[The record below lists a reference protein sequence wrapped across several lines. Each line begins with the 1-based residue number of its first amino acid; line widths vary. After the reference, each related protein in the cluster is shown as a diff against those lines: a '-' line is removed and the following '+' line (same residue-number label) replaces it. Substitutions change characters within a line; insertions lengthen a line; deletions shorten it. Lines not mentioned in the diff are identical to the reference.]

1 MGILPYLLFSTNLLA
16 VRQVPAGTPL
26 HIRLTTTVGSYASK
40 VGAPVSALLIAPV
53 ILDGK
58 VVLPVGSIVSGRVK
72 MVARVGFGIRH
83 ETAAL
88 DLEFNQVTRP
98 NSALIPISAHVA
110 EVDNA
115 HERVTRDG
123 RIHGLRATDS
133 ATYRISGYVRAVLL
147 HCELHAALA
156 VWLIKSLAVKVPE
169 PEIYFPAGSELTLTL
184 SAPLLS
190 SPSLDEHPVAPELP
204 DRERED
210 LQRMVAAMPDRSYAS
225 ALRRSSDL
233 TNVLLIGSH
242 DQIAAAFTAAG
253 WDEAG
258 PQSFS
263 RRVRWLRAVGDRQAF
278 GSAPMSSLLLNGAEP
293 DMSWEKG
300 FNDVSKRHHIRVW
313 KQPGTWQGQELWIG
327 AATRDINFA
336 YLRPGRHFTHEIATD
351 VDLERDKI
359 AYDLAF
365 TSCGSILDWAQ
376 RPEVPRVTQNATG
389 DAMTTDTGVVMV
401 RLNDCGNP
409 RLSTE
414 TIDEA
419 PVPMHAGKLQRF
431 VRREILSARS
441 DLLRHN
447 WYWRGYETVR
457 YIIASARRHQR
468 PGTVL
473 SAVFASLRS
482 SSFPEP
488 EMNVAP
494 KSVHNLAQPAP
505 GPNITN

>member
-1 MGILPYLLFSTNLLA
+1 MGLLPYLLFSINLLA
-16 VRQVPAGTPL
+16 IRQVPAGTPL

-40 VGAPVSALLIAPV
+40 VGTPVSALLIAPV
-53 ILDGK
+53 KLDGK
-58 VVLPVGSIVSGRVK
+58 AVLPVGSLVSGRVK

-88 DLEFNQVTRP
+88 DLEFNRVTLP
-98 NSALIPISAHVA
+98 NRALIPVSTQVA

-115 HERVTRDG
+115 HEHVTRDG

-133 ATYRISGYVRAVLL
+133 GTYRISGYIRTVLL
-147 HCELHAALA
+147 RCELHAAIA
-156 VWLIKSLAVKVPE
+156 VWLVKSLAVKVPE

-190 SPSLDEHPVAPELP
+190 SPSLDGGPLASELP
-204 DRERED
+204 DGERED
-210 LQRMVAAMPDRSYAS
+210 LQRMVAAMPDRAYAS
-225 ALRRSSDL
+225 ARPSDL

-242 DQIAAAFTAAG
+242 DQIAAAFAAAG
-253 WDEAG
+253 WDEAS
-258 PQSFS
+258 PESFR
-263 RRVRWLRAVGDRQAF
+263 RRVRWLRAVGDREAF
-278 GSAPMSSLLLNGAEP
+278 GSAPMSSLLLNGAAP

-300 FNDVSKRHHIRVW
+300 LNDVSKRHHIRIW

-336 YLRPGRHFTHEIATD
+336 YLRRGRPFTHEIATD

-376 RPEVPRVTQNATG
+376 RPDVPRVTRNATG
-389 DAMTTDTGVVMV
+389 DSMTTDTGVVTV
-401 RLNDCGNP
+401 ELNDCSTP

-419 PVPMHAGKLQRF
+419 PVPMHAGGLRRF

-441 DLLRHN
+441 DLLRRN
-447 WYWRGYETVR
+447 WYYRGYETVR
-457 YIIASARRHQR
+457 YIIASARRHQH
-468 PGTVL
+468 PSTVL
-473 SAVFASLRS
+473 SALFTSLRTASL
-482 SSFPEP
+482 PEP
-488 EMNVAP
+488 EIQVTP
-494 KSVHNLAQPAP
+494 KSVHNIAPPAP